1 MAPAVI
7 TKSVKQELIA
17 EIVPL
22 ITRKVTADMQ
32 KTRKRTAPASA
43 PKEKSEFSR
52 DIPIELLQRMVR
64 VEEGLKSVNVEIKNL
79 REDFTTRSEQM
90 ERMFDK
96 RFEQVDKRFEQM
108 ERMFDKRLASMQW
121 SMGIMFTVVM
131 VLITV
136 YRFIAVG

>member
-32 KTRKRTAPASA
+32 KTRKRTAPAPA

-52 DIPIELLQRMVR
+52 DIPIELLERMVR
-64 VEEGLKSVNVEIKNL
+64 VEEGMKSVNVEIKKISVKIL
-79 REDFTTRSEQM
+79 
-90 ERMFDK
+90 
-96 RFEQVDKRFEQM
+96 
-108 ERMFDKRLASMQW
+108 
-121 SMGIMFTVVM
+121 
-131 VLITV
+131 
-136 YRFIAVG
+136 